1 METKLS
7 FVGLEAVSG
16 QISLSLMGGQ
26 NLEEGPIVSSLSFLG
41 KRKQAALVS
50 IEGDTVQVHPGH
62 VLKSLSCFCI

>member
-1 METKLS
+1 METKLN

-26 NLEEGPIVSSLSFLG
+26 NLEQVPQSVHSFLG